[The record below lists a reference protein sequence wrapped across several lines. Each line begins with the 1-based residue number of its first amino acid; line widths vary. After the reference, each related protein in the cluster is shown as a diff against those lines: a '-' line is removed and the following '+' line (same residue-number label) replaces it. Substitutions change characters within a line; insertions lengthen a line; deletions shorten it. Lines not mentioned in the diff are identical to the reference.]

1 MGAQGVNPAAYT
13 KFQSIYTVFHGLGMT
28 YAQKLKLLR
37 VVKTGVTVLL
47 FPHEQ
52 SITILATR
60 VSSILKPVK
69 TAVK

>member
-1 MGAQGVNPAAYT
+1 
-13 KFQSIYTVFHGLGMT
+13 MT

-69 TAVK
+69 TAMKSAVSNKSYRSLSGEA